1 MKCKD
6 IELLIVGSV
15 EKDLSEEELLRIEQ
29 HVSQCEQCQRFEED
43 LKNIRIAL
51 KKIKMPAPSP
61 ELTRKTLAL
70 CHSKLST
77 RHPANK
83 KAARQIRSSP
93 IPLLIWV
100 AFVSLI
106 ALTVILALPLL
117 RGLQLTQTLSLPIV
131 VVLAIMIQN
140 AVMLC
145 FAPLLLRRY
154 RSENQG
160 LRLSLTGNNA
170 F

>member
-6 IELLIVGSV
+6 IEQLIIDSL
-15 EKDLSEEELLRIEQ
+15 EKDLSEEELSRIEQ
-29 HVSQCEQCQRFEED
+29 HVSQCERCQRFEED
-43 LKNIRIAL
+43 LKNIRMYL
-51 KKIKMPAPSP
+51 KKIKTIAPSA
-61 ELTRKTLAL
+61 ELMRRTLAL
-70 CHSKLST
+70 CHSELTT
-77 RHPANK
+77 RHGLDK
-83 KAARQIRSSP
+83 KTIHQIRSAP

-100 AFVSLI
+100 AFVSLT
-106 ALTVILALPLL
+106 ALTVTLALPLL

-154 RSENQG
+154 GSMNQG

>member
-6 IELLIVGSV
+6 IELLIIDSS
-15 EKDLSEEELLRIEQ
+15 EKDLTEEELSQIEQ
-29 HVSQCEQCQRFEED
+29 HISQCEQCQRFEED
-43 LKNIRIAL
+43 LKNIRISL
-51 KKIKMPAPSP
+51 KKIRMPAPSS

-70 CHSKLST
+70 CHSELNT
-77 RHPANK
+77 RHPMDG
-83 KAARQIRSSP
+83 KAIPQIRSAQ

-100 AFVSLI
+100 AFVSLT

-145 FAPLLLRRY
+145 FAPLLLRKFG
-154 RSENQG
+154 SKNQG
-160 LRLSLTGNNA
+160 LRLSLTENNA

>member
-6 IELLIVGSV
+6 IELLIIDSG
-15 EKDLSEEELLRIEQ
+15 EKDLSEEELSRLEQ
-29 HVSQCEQCQRFEED
+29 HVSQCKRCQRFEED
-43 LKNIRIAL
+43 LKNIRNSF
-51 KKIKMPAPSP
+51 KKIKMLDPSA

-70 CHSKLST
+70 CHSELST
-77 RHPANK
+77 RQAMESRTAH
-83 KAARQIRSSP
+83 QVRSTP
-93 IPLLIWV
+93 IPLFVWI
-100 AFVSLI
+100 AFVSLT

-117 RGLQLTQTLSLPIV
+117 GGLQLTQTLSLPIV

-154 RSENQG
+154 GSKNQG
-160 LRLSLTGNNA
+160 LRISLTGNNA
-170 F
+170 V